1 MVTSNRARPGFHL
14 PGAELEQR
22 EVGGPGL
29 RSGGALSCAVPAP
42 LAAYTGGA
50 GRRGPAML

>member
-1 MVTSNRARPGFHL
+1 VTSNRARPGFHL